1 MTIMAENKKQK
12 LVVDQDL
19 CIACGTCVAL
29 CPEVFELKDD
39 GKAIV
44 KTRLPVFDAKL
55 KTKIKDTIESCA
67 VEAISWEDEE

>member
-1 MTIMAENKKQK
+1 MTENKKQK
-12 LVVDQDL
+12 LVVDQGL

-44 KTRLPVFDAKL
+44 KTKLPVFDAKL
-55 KTKIKDTIESCA
+55 KASIEDTIESCA